1 MFERISHRG
10 ASKEAPE
17 NTIPAIEIAVQ
28 KYKVDR
34 VEVDIRL
41 TKDRVPVIFHDTA
54 LERITNA
61 KGLVSTCKLEELKK
75 ADAGFWFDPAGKG
88 EFPLREKGVT
98 IPTLEEILTQFPETR
113 FCLEI
118 KEKKSDALPPIL
130 EVIGQVKRTGAL
142 ILGSFHGEIVRSL
155 RENLPAGAETFLS
168 KDETMRAYLIFR
180 MGLKKFSNCG
190 AGFASIPPREGDFR
204 LDDARW
210 IEFLH
215 QNGLKVFYWTV
226 NEKPEME
233 ELIRRGADGIMS
245 DYPDRLNQLMD
256 DGE

>member
-61 KGLVSTCKLEELKK
+61 KGLISTCRLEELKK
-75 ADAGFWFDPAGKG
+75 VDAGFWFDPAGKG
-88 EFPLREKGVT
+88 EFSFRKKGVT
-98 IPTLEEILTQFPETR
+98 VPTLEEILTQFPDTR

-130 EVIGQVKRTGAL
+130 EVIARVKRSGAL
-142 ILGSFHGEIVRSL
+142 ILGSFHGEIVRAL
-155 RENLPAGAETFLS
+155 RDALPPGAETFLS

-190 AGFASIPPREGDFR
+190 ARVASIPVREGKIP

-210 IEFLH
+210 VEFLH
-215 QNGLKVFYWTV
+215 QNSLKVFYWTV
-226 NEKPEME
+226 NEKQEME

-245 DYPDRLNQLMD
+245 DYPERLNEVPGM
-256 DGE
+256 

>member
-34 VEVDIRL
+34 VEIDIRL

-54 LERITNA
+54 LERIASA
-61 KGLVSTCKLEELKK
+61 KGLIGTCKFEDLKK
-75 ADAGFWFDPAGKG
+75 IDAGFWFDPSGKG
-88 EFPLREKGVT
+88 EFPLRKKGVT

-130 EVIGQVKRTGAL
+130 EVIGRVKRPGAL
-142 ILGSFHGEIVRSL
+142 ILGSFHGEIVRAL
-155 RENLPAGAETFLS
+155 RKALPQGAETFLS
-168 KDETMRAYLIFR
+168 KEETMRAYLIFR
-180 MGLKKFSNCG
+180 IGLKKFSNCG
-190 AGFASIPPREGDFR
+190 ARFASLPTREGKIQ

-226 NEKPEME
+226 NEKQEME

-245 DYPDRLNQLMD
+245 DYPDRLN
-256 DGE
+256 EIIS